1 LSTRRSTISTR
12 SWPTS
17 TPSFQV
23 HVVDADVDGVEYMA
37 SVLEGMSDVS
47 AVHIISHGAEGQFQL
62 GSALVDQNS
71 IESTY
76 ADTLSGISDALAENA
91 DLLIYGC
98 DFAAGETG
106 AAAAEALAAAT
117 GADVA
122 ASTDATG
129 HALRGGDWELEYST
143 GRIETSGVATASLQE
158 GWHGLLG
165 NFSRSTGRSC
175 HCLER
180 RAIRPAPTPDQH
192 HRSDGRRDHSPWR
205 KS

>member
-1 LSTRRSTISTR
+1 MCPRSISFR
-12 SWPTS
+12 
-17 TPSFQV
+17 
-23 HVVDADVDGVEYMA
+23 MA
-37 SVLEGMSDVS
+37 R
-47 AVHIISHGAEGQFQL
+47 EGQFQL

-76 ADTLSGISDALAENA
+76 ADALSTISDALAENA

-98 DFAAGETG
+98 DFAPVKV
-106 AAAAEALAAAT
+106 ALPPLRPLLLPPALMLLPRRT
-117 GADVA
+117 
-122 ASTDATG
+122 TG

-165 NFSRSTGRSC
+165 NFTLNWNSVPSSGTTGD
-175 HCLER
+175 
-180 RAIRPAPTPDQH
+180 PTAPTPDQH
-192 HRSDGRRDHSPWR
+192 HRSDGRRDHSPWP

>member
-1 LSTRRSTISTR
+1 
-12 SWPTS
+12 
-17 TPSFQV
+17 
-23 HVVDADVDGVEYMA
+23 
-37 SVLEGMSDVS
+37 
-47 AVHIISHGAEGQFQL
+47 
-62 GSALVDQNS
+62 LVRPVNHNS

-106 AAAAEALAAAT
+106 AAAAEAFAAAT

-158 GWHGLLG
+158 TGMACSAT
-165 NFSRSTGRSC
+165 SRSTGTA
-175 HCLER
+175 LFGT
-180 RAIRPAPTPDQH
+180 RAIVRAPT
-192 HRSDGRRDHSPWR
+192 R
-205 KS
+205 